1 MVNKISLNVTVEM
14 TTDNEMTTQQMIDLA
29 AMHVKNCIL
38 DNPDA
43 DCCTITDVDVCDVYK
58 K

>member
-14 TTDNEMTTQQMIDLA
+14 TTDEEMTSQQMTDLA

-43 DCCTITDVDVCDVYK
+43 DDCTITDVDVRK
-58 K
+58 M

>member
-14 TTDNEMTTQQMIDLA
+14 TTDEEMTTQQMIDLA
-29 AMHVKNCIL
+29 VMHVKNCIL

-43 DCCTITDVDVCDVYK
+43 DCCTITDVDVYK
-58 K
+58 M

>member
-1 MVNKISLNVTVEM
+1 MVNKISLSVTVEM
-14 TTDNEMTTQQMIDLA
+14 TTDDEMTTQQMIDLA

-43 DCCTITDVDVCDVYK
+43 DNCTITDVDVFDVYK
-58 K
+58 M

>member
-1 MVNKISLNVTVEM
+1 MVKKISLNVTVEM
-14 TTDNEMTTQQMIDLA
+14 TTDEKMTTQQMIELP

-43 DCCTITDVDVCDVYK
+43 DDCTITDVDVYDV
-58 K
+58 